1 MRLIKTSL
9 LAAVAASL
17 FLAPCCTAA
26 LTAKSSTTDSVS
38 YAFGINIG
46 YSLSQLNIKGID
58 PSLIAK
64 GVSDALKAS
73 SDSTLKVLSNE
84 QSIAII
90 QAYLAE
96 VPKKEGAAFL
106 EKNKTEEGVITTES
120 GLQYKVLTEG
130 TGIKPT
136 AEDTV
141 EVHYKGTLLNG
152 KEFDSSYS
160 RGEPITFPVSGVIKG
175 WTEGLQ
181 LLSEGA
187 KAIFWI
193 PSDLAYGE
201 YGTGPGGPIGPNT
214 TLIFELEL
222 LKVTPKQ

>member
-1 MRLIKTSL
+1 MKLIKTSL
-9 LAAVAASL
+9 LAATAAGL

-26 LTAKSSTTDSVS
+26 LTAKSSAVDSVS

-46 YSLSQLNIKGID
+46 YSLGQMNVQGVD
-58 PSLIAK
+58 PSLLAK
-64 GVSDALKAS
+64 GISDAIKAS

-90 QAYLAE
+90 QAYLTKI
-96 VPKKEGAAFL
+96 PKEEGAAFL
-106 EKNKTEEGVITTES
+106 AKNKTEKDVITTES

-130 TGIKPT
+130 SGLKPT

-152 KEFDSSYS
+152 KEFDSSYQ

-181 LLSEGA
+181 LLNEGS

-201 YGTGPGGPIGPNT
+201 YGGGPIGPNA

-222 LKVTPKQ
+222 IKVKPKQ